1 VSAPQIELVDV
12 GYRYFAPHRE
22 TEAIRD
28 VSMSV
33 RAGEFVGIVG
43 PSGCGK
49 STLLSLVSGMLKPTR
64 GRVLI
69 DGQPVAGASPKVGYM
84 LQHDHL
90 FEWRDVQSNL
100 LVGAEIRRMDRKRAL
115 RKASE
120 LMERYGL
127 GGFARHSPSQLS
139 GGMRQRVALIRTLVA
154 EPDILLL
161 DEPFSALDFQ
171 TRLMLA
177 DEVHRIIREQGKTAV
192 LVTHDIPEAISMA
205 DRVMVMSKRPSTI
218 SSVHDILLGDGAG
231 AGGASTSAQ
240 ASPAE
245 EDSSPSASGASGAT
259 KAFEAAEGAG
269 EETPSAGSAPARPE
283 DLSPM
288 RKRESERFRS
298 YYMAIWRELEAH
310 AGSTG

>member
-1 VSAPQIELVDV
+1 MDQAQIELRDV
-12 GYRYFAPHRE
+12 GMSYFTPKQE
-22 TEAIRD
+22 TEALRGIR
-28 VSMSV
+28 MSV
-33 RAGEFVGIVG
+33 RAGEFISIVG

-49 STLLSLVSGMLKPTR
+49 STLLSLISGMLKPTQ
-64 GRVLI
+64 GQVLI
-69 DGQPVAGASPKVGYM
+69 DGQPVDGVSPKVGYM
-84 LQHDHL
+84 LQQDHL
-90 FEWRDVQSNL
+90 FEWRDVRSNL
-100 LVGAEIRRMDRKRAL
+100 LVGAEIRRMDRKRSE

-171 TRLMLA
+171 TRLSLA

-218 SSVHDILLGDGAG
+218 SSVYEIRLEE
-231 AGGASTSAQ
+231 GGETSP
-240 ASPAE
+240 PA
-245 EDSSPSASGASGAT
+245 T
-259 KAFEAAEGAG
+259 
-269 EETPSAGSAPARPE
+269 
-283 DLSPM
+283 PM
-288 RKRESERFRS
+288 RKREAARFQTHFNS
-298 YYMAIWRELEAH
+298 IWKELEAH
-310 AGSTG
+310 VVSADEGKTEGAG

>member
-1 VSAPQIELVDV
+1 MPAAQIEMREV
-12 GYRYFAPHRE
+12 GLSYFTPKQE
-22 TEAIRD
+22 TEALRD
-28 VSMSV
+28 VSLSV
-33 RAGEFVGIVG
+33 RAGEFISIVG

-49 STLLSLVSGMLKPTR
+49 STLLSLISGMLKPTK
-64 GRVLI
+64 GKVLI
-69 DGQPVAGASPKVGYM
+69 DGQEVAGTSPKVGYM

-90 FEWRDVQSNL
+90 FEWRDVHSNL
-100 LVGAEIRRMDRKRAL
+100 LVGAEIRRMDRKKAE

-171 TRLMLA
+171 TRLSLA

-218 SSVHDILLGDGAG
+218 SSVYEIRLEDE
-231 AGGASTSAQ
+231 GGAAGK
-240 ASPAE
+240 
-245 EDSSPSASGASGAT
+245 DGRSGG
-259 KAFEAAEGAG
+259 
-269 EETPSAGSAPARPE
+269 GSAAMT
-283 DLSPM
+283 PM
-288 RKRESERFRS
+288 RKREVGRFQT
-298 YYMAIWRELEAH
+298 YFNDIWKELEAH
-310 AGSTG
+310 VVSAG